1 MRVSIKASLEY
12 SFPEP
17 ADVLL
22 ALEAA
27 RAPDQRVIADALT
40 VTPPCDLSVAD
51 GPDDKGVRQW
61 MQARGDVMIT
71 YEALVDVTR
80 GPVELAG
87 LSVPS
92 HHELPSDV
100 TSYLFPSR
108 YCESDRMMT
117 FVQRTF
123 SGLQGGDQ
131 VLAMADWIY
140 EHFDYVPGA
149 SDGETTAADSFMMRQ
164 GVCRDYAHVL
174 ISFARSAGIPARMV
188 SAYAPGIKPP
198 DFHAVVEVWL
208 NDAWRLIDPTK
219 LADERNLVR
228 IAAGRDA
235 TDISFMT
242 IFGVAELKRQSV
254 DAVTVEDSVVS

>member
-1 MRVSIKASLEY
+1 MRVSIKAFLEY
-12 SFPEP
+12 SFPQP

-40 VTPPCDLSVAD
+40 VNPPCDLSVAD

-61 MQARGDVMIT
+61 MKARGDVMIT

-87 LSVPS
+87 LSVPP

-123 SGLQGGDQ
+123 AGQQGGDQ

-198 DFHAVVEVWL
+198 DFHRPDL
-208 NDAWRLIDPTK
+208 TRL
-219 LADERNLVR
+219 
-228 IAAGRDA
+228 
-235 TDISFMT
+235 
-242 IFGVAELKRQSV
+242 
-254 DAVTVEDSVVS
+254 